1 VAPSLSVW
9 AGAPHSSSRPIGTI
23 GPTVAGP
30 VIARDDAS
38 SAGALPV
45 ILVAEDEASV
55 RSMVALV
62 LRSRGYTPLLCT
74 DGREALDR
82 IESGERVDAVLM
94 DIRMPRLG
102 GIELV
107 TRIRRRPESR
117 ALPVIAMSA
126 YNDQIQE
133 HEVLSAGANAFL
145 AKPFTV
151 EDLTAALAAL
161 LP

>member
-1 VAPSLSVW
+1 MAGPAISD
-9 AGAPHSSSRPIGTI
+9 GAPAH
-23 GPTVAGP
+23 
-30 VIARDDAS
+30 DA
-38 SAGALPV
+38 PV

-62 LRSRGYTPLLCT
+62 LRSRGYTTLLCA

-82 IESGERVDAVLM
+82 IEAGEHVDAVLM

-107 TRIRRRPESR
+107 THIRRRPELR
-117 ALPVIAMSA
+117 GLPVIAMSA
-126 YNDQIQE
+126 YNDQVQE

-151 EDLTAALAAL
+151 DDLTAALAAL
-161 LP
+161 LR